1 MSEKD
6 IKIQSLGKKR
16 WMIGVALAAVAVAG
30 GTGIS
35 WMDKKPTSAPSEVS
49 SQARINPAL
58 YSPSATQWA
67 SLTIESVKA
76 YDFRNETVT
85 EGKIAIDEDR
95 STPVYSPY
103 AGRVTRLLARP
114 GDKVTQ
120 GQPLFKI
127 EAADT
132 VQAQNDFVAAVT
144 AVNKAKS
151 QLELAKI
158 QDKRARDLFEGKAI
172 PLKDYQQ
179 AQSALI
185 GAENDMR
192 AADTLL
198 EASRNRLRIFGLND
212 ETITAFQ
219 KTGHIDPEITVYAP
233 LAGTVVQRKVGPG
246 QYVATGSSDPVF
258 VIGDLSTVWLTA
270 FVRETDA
277 AKVDVGQDMSFK
289 LMALPNRDF
298 NARITY
304 VSTAIDPTTRRLM
317 VRATIDNP
325 DGHLKPEMF
334 ASVTIYT
341 QGDNATVG
349 VPRTALLYEGD
360 KMRLWVARDD
370 KTIELRQV
378 KTGLI
383 NGNIVEVLSNLQP
396 GERIVTKGSLF
407 IDRVANA
414 S

>member
-6 IKIQSLGKKR
+6 LKIQSLGKKR
-16 WMIGVALAAVAVAG
+16 WMIGVALVAVAVAG

-49 SQARINPAL
+49 SQARINRAL

-95 STPVYSPY
+95 STPIYSPY

-289 LMALPNRDF
+289 LMALPSRDF

-304 VSTAIDPTTRRLM
+304 VSTAIDPTTRRLL